1 MNMTVGGSQ
10 TFSSTVSGGTTPYS
24 YQWYQNG
31 TAVSGATSSN
41 WNFTPTTA
49 GTYNIYLNVTDHSN
63 VTVKSNIANAKVETP
78 MTVNVAP
85 TQVKM
90 DVGQNQTFSSSVSGG
105 TLPYTY
111 QWYLNNTAVSGA
123 TGSNLTFTPTL
134 AGNYS
139 VFLNVTDAFNF
150 VVQSNIVTD
159 ITVYPQMT
167 ISISP
172 VSLNMT
178 VGVPQTFDS
187 IVSGGSQ
194 TYSYQWYLNGS
205 VVSRATSSSW
215 VFTPATNGTYNIY
228 LTVTDSNNAAADSNT
243 ATVNVYSQLSA
254 TINPTNVT
262 LYFGQSITFTA
273 SVTGG
278 KTPYTYQWY
287 VNDTLV
293 PGATNSNW
301 TFLPRANSNYQIY
314 VNVTDSLGNHA
325 KSNIADIN
333 VCSVYL
339 MLSTD
344 QQTYSKGQQLTF
356 IVTVLNQQNPQL
368 VSTVALT
375 ITGPGGYSFY
385 DFQPINVSANGVGEY
400 SFNWVFPN
408 VAGTYV
414 VEVSLVPAQLTA
426 YDAKWLEANELPTE
440 FGYSSAHSLV
450 VSKSLVNGVYALFVV
465 VGGQALSG
473 VYSVVLPKYKG
484 KKLRTFSRRAPN
496 VEDKYVVETG
506 LAFS

>member
-1 MNMTVGGSQ
+1 MTVGSTQ
-10 TFSSTVSGGTTPYS
+10 QFTSSVAGGLVPYS
-24 YQWYQNG
+24 YQWYLND
-31 TAVSGATSSN
+31 TAISGATASN
-41 WNFTPTTA
+41 WNFTPVTI
-49 GTYNIYLNVTDHSN
+49 GHFKVYLNVTDALS
-63 VTVKSNIANAKVETP
+63 
-78 MTVNVAP
+78 
-85 TQVKM
+85 
-90 DVGQNQTFSSSVSGG
+90 
-105 TLPYTY
+105 
-111 QWYLNNTAVSGA
+111 
-123 TGSNLTFTPTL
+123 FT
-134 AGNYS
+134 
-139 VFLNVTDAFNF
+139 
-150 VVQSNIVTD
+150 VQSNIVTD
-159 ITVYPQMT
+159 ITVNAQATVT
-167 ISISP
+167 ISP
-172 VSLNMT
+172 TDVNMT
-178 VGVPQTFDS
+178 VGGSQIFSS
-187 IVSGGSQ
+187 IVSGG
-194 TYSYQWYLNGS
+194 TIPYSYQWYLNGS
-205 VVSRATSSSW
+205 AVSGATSSSW

-228 LTVTDSNNAAADSNT
+228 LTVTDSNNAAANSNT

-262 LYFGQSITFTA
+262 LYFGQSITFNA

-414 VEVSLVPAQLTA
+414 VETSLVPAQLTA

-450 VSKSLVNGVYALFVV
+450 VSKSLVNGVYALFVL
-465 VGGQALSG
+465 VGSQALSR